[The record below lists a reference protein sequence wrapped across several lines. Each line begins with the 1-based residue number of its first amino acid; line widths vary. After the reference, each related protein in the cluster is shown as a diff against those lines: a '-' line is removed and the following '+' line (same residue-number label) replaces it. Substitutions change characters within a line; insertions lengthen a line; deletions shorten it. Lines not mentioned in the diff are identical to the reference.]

1 MAEDI
6 VGGLFGINPAMYQQ
20 QQQQQVLKNAIA
32 MQQLDPF
39 QRAGVGLQQAGYNF
53 AGALGGAMGGVDPQL
68 QRISAL
74 NAISKQIDQTNPES
88 MLQGA
93 KMLADAGFMQEALG
107 LAQYAR
113 KANSELALAQQRMRA
128 DKAAAPETTNEIK
141 NATAAADLSGFEK
154 GTFEYNKVFKDELA
168 RLTAKPGKDAAVSQ
182 NIQDSLEI
190 GRLVG
195 KIAELDELPPDLQ
208 DPVRKKQLEAQLAS
222 LTKNTKQSE
231 FAQILQDAGYIP
243 GSEDYKTKMKEFAN
257 LKLTKEPETKTE
269 AMKNAIAFADASPYK
284 KGTPEYNKVYLD
296 KFTEFTEKAEKAPPA
311 VGADREAIA
320 KEIYFK
326 PFSALNQAEIKAVN
340 AIAEKRDL
348 DARKA
353 SVSQTVTN
361 VNAFTPASVTAQQDF
376 IKSATDKR
384 KALEN
389 APDTITNIEAAKQL
403 IPTAS
408 TFMGTGGEPLLAAAS
423 FLNNRLGFAISTK
436 GVTDAT
442 VLRTRLFEGILDNLK
457 KLDSQPSQEQQ
468 RVLAEALGNLGTDP
482 AALEQILDRIAETVR
497 ARVERYN
504 AEVTDAEGR
513 GVKFPYTPQLKLPPR
528 KSKPADG
535 AALIPTGK
543 PVAKAIPQS
552 AIDALKAGQGTD
564 AQFDEQFGA
573 GAAKRVRGAK

>member
-1 MAEDI
+1 MATEDI
-6 VGGLFGINPAMYQQ
+6 VGSLFGVNPAMYQQ
-20 QQQQQVLKNAIA
+20 QQQKQVFDRAVALQN
-32 MQQLDPF
+32 LNPF
-39 QRAGVGLQQAGYNF
+39 QQAAVGYQQAGYNL
-53 AGALGGAMGGVDPQL
+53 ASALGGALGGVDPQL
-68 QRISAL
+68 QRISTL

-113 KANSELALAQQRMRA
+113 KANSEIALAQQRMRA

-195 KIAELDELPPDLQ
+195 EIDKLNKLPEDLKDLTKI
-208 DPVRKKQLEAQLAS
+208 KQLEAQLGS

-257 LKLTKEPETKTE
+257 LKLTEKPEPKTE
-269 AMKNAIAFADASPYK
+269 AMKNAIAFADLSSFK
-284 KGTPEYNKVYLD
+284 KGTFEYNQLVKE
-296 KFTEFTEKAEKAPPA
+296 KFYEFIEKEKKEKAQSEFEQLLTDSGMTEDQKKAARAAKIKKESTFAPPIN
-311 VGADREAIA
+311 VET
-320 KEIYFK
+320 K
-326 PFSALNQAEIKAVN
+326 
-340 AIAEKRDL
+340 
-348 DARKA
+348 
-353 SVSQTVTN
+353 
-361 VNAFTPASVTAQQDF
+361 VNAFVPASETAQQDF
-376 IKSATDKR
+376 IKAATEER
-384 KALEN
+384 KALRN
-389 APDTITNIEAAKQL
+389 APDTLKNIEAAKQL

-442 VLRTRLFEGILDNLK
+442 ILRTRLFEGILDNLK

-482 AALEQILDRIAETVR
+482 AALAQILDRIAETVS
-497 ARVERYN
+497 ARVERFN
-504 AEVTDAEGR
+504 TDVTEAENR
-513 GVKFPYTPQLKLPPR
+513 GVKFPFKPQIALPAPKP
-528 KSKPADG
+528 KSADG

-543 PVAKAIPQS
+543 SATTIKPIYATNGKERIMSTDGGKTWSPV
-552 AIDALKAGQGTD
+552 
-564 AQFDEQFGA
+564 
-573 GAAKRVRGAK
+573 R